1 MWSLVATIGGFIPGL
16 FGKQIPFKMAKVAGV
31 VVLVFGLIALLSLG
45 RCAYDQSVI
54 DEHETE
60 ERAESAEAALESER
74 QADLDT
80 AGEIADLK
88 SETETLK
95 DAAEAAERA
104 EPEKAKAA
112 VGPVSQSY
120 YDNLPEGKRT
130 KQ

>member
-1 MWSLVATIGGFIPGL
+1 MMALIATIGGFIPGL
-16 FGKQIPFKMAKVAGV
+16 FGKQISFKMAKVAGFV
-31 VVLVFGLIALLSLG
+31 ILAFGVLAILSLG

-74 QADLDT
+74 QANLQT
-80 AGEIADLK
+80 EAEIADLK
-88 SETETLK
+88 HESDALK
-95 DAAEAAERA
+95 AAAEKAERA
-104 EPEKAKAA
+104 EPEKARAA

-130 KQ
+130 R